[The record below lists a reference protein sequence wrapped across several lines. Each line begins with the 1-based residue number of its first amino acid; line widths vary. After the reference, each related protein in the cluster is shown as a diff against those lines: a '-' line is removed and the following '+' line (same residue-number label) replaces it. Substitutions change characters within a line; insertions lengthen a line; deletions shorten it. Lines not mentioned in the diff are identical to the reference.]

1 MSDHYMAGFGAAAA
15 SLEEVLRTS
24 QVIVVFASVTT
35 ESQGFLGKREFE
47 MIAPGSMFLLMSRA
61 GVVGFPEA

>member
-1 MSDHYMAGFGAAAA
+1 LSDHYMAGFGAAAA

-35 ESQGFLGKREFE
+35 ESQGFLGKCEFE
-47 MIAPGSMFLLMSRA
+47 MISRA
-61 GVVGFPEA
+61 RCFC